1 MRFTSISKLRIA
13 AVVGLSGALVASLL
27 VVKQHRALTALR
39 QESLCQ
45 SDQVERLTAAAQDLS
60 NRLVRAMSAQP
71 KPESPPLELLRLRG
85 EAGLLRRQLLE
96 LQQAAH
102 EKTSAPSEGVS
113 PEEIGGLR
121 SRGQGVYEGLK
132 ALRDQ
137 LREKES
143 DREALLQ
150 GIVASGIR
158 DADLAIFQTERRLA
172 AQSLEE
178 PGLQP
183 TQLDSYK
190 KVVTDMDRRIQTRL
204 EGILLGLDAQ
214 AMQLSSL
221 LEGREL
227 NSDGAR
233 LRWIS
238 DLERS
243 VRDAGAVVGESR

>member
-1 MRFTSISKLRIA
+1 MRVTSMSKLRIA

-71 KPESPPLELLRLRG
+71 KPEAPPLELLRLRG
-85 EAGLLRRQLLE
+85 EAGILRRQLLE

-113 PEEIGGLR
+113 LKEIEGLLR
-121 SRGQGVYEGLK
+121 RGQGVYERLK

-150 GIVASGIR
+150 GIAASGIR
-158 DADLAIFQTERRLA
+158 DANLLILQTERQLA

-183 TQLDSYK
+183 TKSDSYK
-190 KVVTDMDRRIQTRL
+190 AVVTDMDDRIQKRL
-204 EGILLGLDAQ
+204 TGILLGLDAQ
-214 AMQLSSL
+214 AMQLNGL
-221 LEGREL
+221 LEGRQL
-227 NSDGAR
+227 DSDGAR

-238 DLERS
+238 DLERAVS
-243 VRDAGAVVGESR
+243 DTAVVVGESR